1 MALVAVLTSSVPALP
16 ARAATT
22 VVLLQMNL
30 CNSGM
35 ASCYSSGRSVEEAVA
50 KIHQHRPA
58 LVTLQ
63 EICRDD
69 VYAKGGGWGPLA
81 QAMADLYGG
90 DRIAVD
96 FVPAMNRRT
105 GEGYRCHNGEQ
116 FGLAI
121 LHHGNGREVR
131 SGWYTAQD
139 RSPEVR
145 AWTCATVLKGR
156 LTACTTHLSIR
167 PDIALRQC
175 RELMS
180 ILAAPRM
187 PARVIVSGDLNLVD
201 APGGPND
208 VGGCVP
214 PAYDRRGDNAL
225 QHVLFTRNIRWV
237 QGAVEGMRWTDHPL
251 LSQTLRA

>member
-1 MALVAVLTSSVPALP
+1 MVSVAVLSSSVPALP

-22 VVLLQMNL
+22 FVLLQMNL

-35 ASCYSSGRSVEEAVA
+35 ATSCYTFGKSVDEAAA

-58 LVTLQ
+58 LVTVQ

-69 VYAKGGGWGPLA
+69 VYAKGGWGKLA

-90 DRIAVD
+90 DRISVD

-105 GEGYRCHNGEQ
+105 GEGYRCRNGEQ

-131 SGWYTAQD
+131 NGWYTDQD
-139 RSPEVR
+139 RSVEVR
-145 AWTCATVLKGR
+145 AWTCATVIKGR
-156 LTACTTHLSIR
+156 LTACTTHLSIK
-167 PDIALRQC
+167 PDVAMRQC

-180 ILAAPRM
+180 VLAAPGVL
-187 PARVIVSGDLNLVD
+187 PEVIVAGDLNLID
-201 APGGPND
+201 APGGPNT
-208 VGGCVP
+208 VGDCVP
-214 PAYDRRGDNAL
+214 ATYDRRSDNGP

-237 QGAVEGMRWTDHPL
+237 QGTVESMQWTDHPL
-251 LSQTLRA
+251 LYQTLRV